1 MNIFFLHRLPEKS
14 AEMLC
19 DKHIPK
25 MLLETC
31 QMLSTAY
38 QRNLGEKPILYKPA
52 YPNHPMTRWV
62 GDSQPHFEW
71 AFDHAV
77 ALSQQFKKRFGKTH
91 KSNRIVKTIACD
103 LLPEINESVMFPD
116 NGFEDPPQCMPLEY
130 KCDNYV
136 QAYRNYYMGEKR
148 YFAKWEKGVAKP
160 DWWLKVDI
168 NNEQSYI

>member
-38 QRNLGEKPILYKPA
+38 QRNLGENTILYKPA

-77 ALSQQFKKRFGKTH
+77 AISQQYRKRFGKTH
-91 KSNRIVKTIACD
+91 KSNRIVKTLACD
-103 LLPEINESVMFPD
+103 LLDEVN
-116 NGFEDPPQCMPLEY
+116 
-130 KCDNYV
+130 
-136 QAYRNYYMGEKR
+136 
-148 YFAKWEKGVAKP
+148 
-160 DWWLKVDI
+160 
-168 NNEQSYI
+168 